1 MNLKSNFH
9 ANSMNPWKF
18 FISILFNQIREDRVS
33 RTSYRIQYF
42 EFIQIFERFSYLSD
56 VSGSD

>member
-1 MNLKSNFH
+1 
-9 ANSMNPWKF
+9 MNPWKF